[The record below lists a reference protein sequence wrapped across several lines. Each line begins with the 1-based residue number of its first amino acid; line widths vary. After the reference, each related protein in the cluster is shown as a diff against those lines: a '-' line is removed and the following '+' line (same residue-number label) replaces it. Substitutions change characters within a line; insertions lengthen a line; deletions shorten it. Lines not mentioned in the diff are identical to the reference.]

1 MNKIATFIL
10 RKMSTFSRLNILVVF
25 VLLFGNHAFPQ
36 KEMKLEECIQIALDR
51 NIGIKR
57 QGLQV
62 DLAKDNLQ
70 TSQATRLPDIQGFY
84 SHNLS
89 SGKTVNY
96 ENYTYINTKYQDG
109 NVGIQGTLP
118 IFSGFSNWYLTKSAR
133 YSLLSETDK
142 RAELEKALTIE
153 VTAAYLQILF
163 AEELLGVAEA
173 KLESSKE
180 QLRMNEGFFETGRMA
195 KVEVLTMRS
204 QVGQD
209 NLSKIQTENDVRT
222 AYLSLA
228 QLLNLDNENELR
240 IQKPASL
247 DGTISLA
254 INDPDKICEY
264 AQINHPGISSAEFLV
279 KSRES
284 QLAAMRARISPSVSL
299 NGLLYSRYSE
309 LGVNQLNPTA
319 SYPYSE
325 QLKDNMYSRAA
336 INVNIPIFSQFQ
348 TRSRI
353 SQASIQ
359 ARDAKLSLDQKKL
372 SIRHDIQLAYSAA
385 LNARAKY
392 EATAE
397 AIASANESFNLT
409 QEKYKAGISSSV
421 EFKVAQNQL
430 IQAQL
435 TRIQS
440 KYEFIIRSKILDLY
454 LDKPITLE

>member
-1 MNKIATFIL
+1 
-10 RKMSTFSRLNILVVF
+10 MSTFSRLNILVVF

-36 KEMKLEECIQIALDR
+36 KEMNIEECIQIALDR

-70 TSQATRLPDIQGFY
+70 TSRASHLPIIEGFF

-96 ENYTYINTKYQDG
+96 EDYTYINTKYQDG
-109 NVGIQGTLP
+109 NVGIQGSLP
-118 IFSGFSNWYLTKSAR
+118 VFSGFTNWYQTKSDR
-133 YSLLSETDK
+133 YTLQSEADK
-142 RAELEKALTIE
+142 QAELIKTVSIE

-163 AEELLGVAEA
+163 AEELLGVAQA

-195 KVEVLTMRS
+195 KVEVLTMRA
-204 QVGQD
+204 QVAQD
-209 NLSKIQTENDVRT
+209 NLTKIQTENDLRT

-228 QLLNLDNENELR
+228 QLLNLDNENGLR

-319 SYPYSE
+319 PYSYSE
-325 QLKDNMYSRAA
+325 QLRDNMYSRAS

-359 ARDAKLSLDQKKL
+359 TRDAKLSLDQKKL

>member
-1 MNKIATFIL
+1 MNKIATIITG
-10 RKMSTFSRLNILVVF
+10 KMPTFLSLNILAVF
-25 VLLFGNHAFPQ
+25 VLLSSHAFPQ

-70 TSQATRLPDIQGFY
+70 TSRAGRLPNIEGFY

-89 SGKTVNY
+89 SGKTVNF
-96 ENYTYINTKYQDG
+96 EDYTYINTKYQDG
-109 NVGIQGTLP
+109 NVGVQGSLP
-118 IFSGFSNWYLTKSAR
+118 VFSGLANWYQTKSNK
-133 YSLLSETDK
+133 YSFQSESDK
-142 RAELEKALTIE
+142 QAELIKTVSIE

-173 KLESSKE
+173 KLESTQE
-180 QLRMNEGFFETGRMA
+180 QLRMNEGFFEAGRMS
-195 KVEVLTMRS
+195 KVEVLTMKA
-204 QVGQD
+204 QVAQD
-209 NLSKIQTENDVRT
+209 NLAKIQAENDVKT

-228 QLLNLDNENELR
+228 QLLNLDNENGLR
-240 IQKPASL
+240 IQKPARL
-247 DGTISLA
+247 DGSISII
-254 INDPDKICEY
+254 INDPEQIYEY
-264 AQINHPGISSAEFLV
+264 AQVNHPGISSAEFLV
-279 KSRES
+279 QSRES
-284 QLAAMRARISPSVSL
+284 QLAAMRARISPAVSL
-299 NGLLYSRYSE
+299 NGILYSRYSE

-319 SYPYSE
+319 PYPYGE
-325 QLKDNMYSRAA
+325 QLRDNMYSRAS
-336 INVNIPIFSQFQ
+336 IDINIPIFKQFQ

-353 SQASIQ
+353 SQAGIQ

-372 SIRHDIQLAYSAA
+372 TIRHEIQMAYSAA

-397 AIASANESFNLT
+397 AIVSANESFNLT
-409 QEKYKAGISSSV
+409 QEKYKAGLSSSV

-454 LDKPITLE
+454 LDKAITLE